1 MSAALPDAAGIAADA
16 GPPADRAALPGYALA
31 RLGWIAD
38 TDEVAALLEA
48 GGVNDRVAGAR
59 YGARSVFALA
69 GDVRRLAGVPEQ
81 GAASGVPQRGEGLVV
96 GALTRAGLF
105 LTPAV
110 LAVGAAPWLAGQ
122 PWYATTGPLAAGWC
136 AAQAL
141 VYLGYC
147 AVNEA
152 GPQVAARCLG
162 LGFGLLAATWAT
174 LLAWAG
180 ADLPAWLA
188 GGAQLALFAANAAA
202 LVTRRERVTLA
213 AAAVGWLATAG
224 LIADVPVAPLAILGA
239 ALAGMILVAYRPA
252 VRRGPRPARRW
263 RPRPADVGAAAAHGV
278 AGAGQAALFLLVV
291 LGFRIGPAGPVNP
304 EWTVSLWTASPL
316 LAAIPLTELLLA
328 WHWQRAG
335 QGRARLARQRP
346 FLRHL
351 AWGGVAA
358 AAALVVPLGGGL
370 ALAASGQWTL
380 AAATLLAGVQ
390 ATCLVIAAHRRPGL
404 AAATGWCLATLV
416 VAAGLLRD
424 GIAPQ
429 LPPATAGV
437 LVLLC
442 GYPLALVPA
451 VSAMIDPWSHR

>member
-1 MSAALPDAAGIAADA
+1 VSAALPDAAPIAADA
-16 GPPADRAALPGYALA
+16 GPPADRAALPGYASA

-38 TDEVAALLEA
+38 TDEVSALLEA
-48 GGVNDRVAGAR
+48 GGVNDRVAGDR
-59 YGARSVFALA
+59 YGAPSVFALA
-69 GDVRRLAGVPEQ
+69 REVRRLAGVPEQ
-81 GAASGVPQRGEGLVV
+81 DAASGVPQKEAGLIV

-105 LTPAV
+105 LTPAA
-110 LAVGAAPWLAGQ
+110 LAVAAAPWLADQ
-122 PWYATTGPLAAGWC
+122 PWYATTGPLVAGWC

-141 VYLGYC
+141 VYLGFC

-152 GPQVAARCLG
+152 GPQVAGRWLG
-162 LGFGLLAATWAT
+162 LGFGLLAAAWAT
-174 LLAWAG
+174 LLAWTG
-180 ADLPAWLA
+180 ADLAAWLA

-202 LVTRRERVTLA
+202 LVTNRERITLA
-213 AAAVGWLATAG
+213 AAAAGWLATAG
-224 LIADVPVAPLAILGA
+224 LIVRVPVAPLMLLGA
-239 ALAGMILVAYRPA
+239 ALVGMIVVAYRPA
-252 VRRGPRPARRW
+252 VRRSPRPARRW
-263 RPRPADVGAAAAHGV
+263 RPHAPAVRAAAWHGL

-291 LGFRIGPAGPVNP
+291 LGFGVARSGFVSPG
-304 EWTVSLWTASPL
+304 WTVSLWTAAPL

-328 WHWQRAG
+328 WHWRRAG
-335 QGRARLARQRP
+335 RGRARLAGQRP

-358 AAALVVPLGGGL
+358 AVALVLPLGGGL
-370 ALAASGQWTL
+370 ALAVGRQWTL

-416 VAAGLLRD
+416 IAAGLLRD
-424 GIAPQ
+424 GLAPQ

-437 LVLLC
+437 LVLVC